1 MAKFSDKQIEEI
13 NTIINSITKELK
25 PKHEIGARDRK
36 ILAGL
41 LLTNKID
48 KTPTFFPCKRE
59 YSEAIIS
66 YFTKEKNLTR
76 NKFSTNAQSF
86 IYLL

>member
-13 NTIINSITKELK
+13 NAIIGTITKELK

-41 LLTNKID
+41 LQANNID
-48 KTPTFFPCKRE
+48 KTPQFFPCKRE
-59 YSEAIIS
+59 YSEAIVS

-76 NKFSTNAQSF
+76 NKFSSNTQSF
-86 IYLL
+86 IFLL

>member
-13 NTIINSITKELK
+13 NEVISAIEKELK
-25 PKHEIGARDRK
+25 PNQQIGARDRK

-41 LLTNKID
+41 LLAAKVD
-48 KTPTFFPCKRE
+48 KTPKFFPCKRE
-59 YSEAIIS
+59 YSEAVIS

-76 NKFSTNAQSF
+76 NKFSMNAQSF

>member
-13 NTIINSITKELK
+13 NTIIGTINKELK

-36 ILAGL
+36 ILGGL
-41 LLTNKID
+41 LLTHKID
-48 KTPTFFPCKRE
+48 KTPKFFPCKRE